1 LPALF
6 PGIAMTT
13 GLLLV
18 DLAVWAYLLGVVVPA
33 AIR

>member
-1 LPALF
+1 
-6 PGIAMTT
+6 MTT
-13 GLLLV
+13 ALLLV